1 MKKRCECGFKV
12 KVTCKLIHWEPGNG
26 TEGSCKQVVPQVIP
40 NPYLRGSIIEQKQMK
55 ENRRNGAQLSTYSTK
70 AVHQTQLDI
79 RALSY
84 VQYMTDT
91 HKCS

>member
-1 MKKRCECGFKV
+1 MKKKRCECGFKV
-12 KVTCKLIHWEPGNG
+12 KVTCKPIHWEPGNG
-26 TEGSCKQVVPQVIP
+26 TEGSGKQVVPQVIP
-40 NPYLRGSIIEQKQMK
+40 NPYHRGSIIKQKQTGK
-55 ENRRNGAQLSTYSTK
+55 NDAQLSTYSTK